1 MEADATAQDFAWK
14 VHSALAD
21 WTGRVDT
28 KASIALSLEAAV
40 MVLIIS
46 QSEER
51 KPLSGLADLSLI
63 LYRVGFAALLCA
75 IFFSLLVVVPQ
86 LKRRKLGAEAPDGL
100 IYFGHL
106 RLRTPED
113 VEASLRD
120 PALRLPA
127 LSRQLVAMAKIA
139 WRKHVFLQA
148 SLVLAAASAM
158 AFLGAVASA

>member
-1 MEADATAQDFAWK
+1 LDADATAQEFAWK

-40 MVLIIS
+40 LVLIIS
-46 QSEER
+46 QSAET
-51 KPLSGLADLSLI
+51 KPLAGLTDFALL
-63 LYRVGFAALLCA
+63 LYWVGFAALLLA
-75 IFFSLLVVVPQ
+75 IVFSLLVVVPQ
-86 LKRRKLGAEAPDGL
+86 LKRRKLAAEAPDGL

-106 RLRTPED
+106 RLRTPDD

-148 SLVLAAASAM
+148 SLLLAAVSAM